1 MANVYQMVTD
11 RITAQLQKGEIPWHK
26 PWTGASAEEG
36 GAVNYVSRRPYSL
49 INQFILGKPGEYL
62 TWKQV
67 DELGGKVR
75 KGAKAGFVVFF
86 KNITIQDKTFIN
98 PENGEPETKTIPLLR
113 YYNVFHLDDVEGIE
127 SKITPGE
134 APKVQ
139 PFEAAEKAI
148 ADYLSRQPGLRFQND
163 KPSNRAYYSPALD
176 MVVVPMISQYRIPA
190 EYYSTAFHELTHST
204 IPASRCDRVSENA
217 NAFFGNEDYSRE
229 ELVAEIGS
237 AMLCNRVGIEAK
249 KAFRNSVAY
258 IQGWLKALKNDP
270 KMIIWAA
277 GRAEKAAKFILN
289 EF

>member
-11 RITAQLQKGEIPWHK
+11 RITAQLEQGNIPWRK
-26 PWTGASAEEG
+26 PWTGVSADEG

-49 INQFILGKPGEYL
+49 INQLILGKPGEYL

-127 SKITPGE
+127 SKISRGE

-139 PFEAAEKAI
+139 PLEAAEKAI

-163 KPSNRAYYSPALD
+163 KQSNRAYYSLPED
-176 MVVVPMISQYRIPA
+176 MVVVPMLSQYRIPE
-190 EYYSTAFHELTHST
+190 EYYSTTFHELTHST
-204 IPASRCDRVSENA
+204 IPESRCDRKAENA
-217 NAFFGNEDYSRE
+217 RTFFGNEEYSRE

-237 AMLCNRVGIEAK
+237 AMLCNRLGIESAR
-249 KAFRNSVAY
+249 AFKNSVAY
-258 IQGWLKALKNDP
+258 IKSWLGALKNDP

>member
-11 RITAQLQKGEIPWHK
+11 RITAQLEQGNIPWRK
-26 PWTGASAEEG
+26 PWTGVSADEG

-49 INQFILGKPGEYL
+49 INQLILGKPGEYL

-127 SKITPGE
+127 SKITRGE

-139 PFEAAEKAI
+139 PLEAAEKAI

-163 KPSNRAYYSPALD
+163 KQSNRAYYSLPED
-176 MVVVPMISQYRIPA
+176 MVVVPMLSQYRIPE
-190 EYYSTAFHELTHST
+190 EYYSTTFHELTHST
-204 IPASRCDRVSENA
+204 IPESRCDRKAENA
-217 NAFFGNEDYSRE
+217 RTFFGNEEYSRE

-237 AMLCNRVGIEAK
+237 AMLCNRLGIESAR
-249 KAFRNSVAY
+249 AFKNSVAY
-258 IQGWLKALKNDP
+258 IKSWLGALKNDP

>member
-11 RITAQLQKGEIPWHK
+11 RITAQLEQGNIPWRK
-26 PWTGASAEEG
+26 PWTGVSADEG

-49 INQFILGKPGEYL
+49 INQLILGKPGEYL

-127 SKITPGE
+127 SKISRGE

-139 PFEAAEKAI
+139 PLEAAEKAI

-163 KPSNRAYYSPALD
+163 KQSNRAYYSLPED
-176 MVVVPMISQYRIPA
+176 IVVVPMLSQYRIPE
-190 EYYSTAFHELTHST
+190 EYYSTTFHELTHST
-204 IPASRCDRVSENA
+204 IPESRCDRKAENA
-217 NAFFGNEDYSRE
+217 RTFFGNEEYSRE

-237 AMLCNRVGIEAK
+237 AMLCNRLGIESAR
-249 KAFRNSVAY
+249 AFKNSVAY
-258 IQGWLKALKNDP
+258 IKSWLGALKNDP

>member
-11 RITAQLQKGEIPWHK
+11 RITAQLEQGNIPWRK
-26 PWTGASAEEG
+26 PWTGVSADEG

-49 INQFILGKPGEYL
+49 INQLILGKPGEYL

-127 SKITPGE
+127 SKTIRGE

-139 PFEAAEKAI
+139 PLEAAEKAI

-163 KPSNRAYYSPALD
+163 KKSDSAYYNLTED
-176 MVVVPMISQYRIPA
+176 MVVVPMLSQYKIPE
-190 EYYSTAFHELTHST
+190 EYYSTTFHELTHST
-204 IPASRCDRVSENA
+204 IPESRCDRKAENA
-217 NAFFGNEDYSRE
+217 RSFFGNEEYSRE

-237 AMLCNRVGIEAK
+237 AMLCNRLGIEAAR
-249 KAFRNSVAY
+249 AFKNSVAY
-258 IQGWLKALKNDP
+258 IKSWLGALKNDP

>member
-11 RITAQLQKGEIPWHK
+11 RITAQLEQGNIPWRK
-26 PWTGASAEEG
+26 PRTGVSADEG

-49 INQFILGKPGEYL
+49 INQLILGKPGEYL

-127 SKITPGE
+127 SKITRGE

-139 PFEAAEKAI
+139 PLEAAEKAI

-163 KPSNRAYYSPALD
+163 KQSDRAYYSLPED
-176 MVVVPMISQYRIPA
+176 MVVVPMLSQYRIPE
-190 EYYSTAFHELTHST
+190 EYYSTTFHELTHST
-204 IPASRCDRVSENA
+204 IPESRCDRKAENA
-217 NAFFGNEDYSRE
+217 RTFFGNEEYSRE

-237 AMLCNRVGIEAK
+237 AMLCNRLGIEAAR
-249 KAFRNSVAY
+249 AFKNSVAY
-258 IQGWLKALKNDP
+258 IKSWLGALKNDP

>member
-11 RITAQLQKGEIPWHK
+11 RITAQLEQGNIPWRK
-26 PWTGASAEEG
+26 PWTGVSADEG

-49 INQFILGKPGEYL
+49 INQLILGKPGEYL

-113 YYNVFHLDDVEGIE
+113 YYNVFHLDDVEGID
-127 SKITPGE
+127 SKITRGE

-139 PFEAAEKAI
+139 PLEAAEKAI

-163 KPSNRAYYSPALD
+163 KQSNSAYYSLPED
-176 MVVVPMISQYRIPA
+176 MVVVPMLSQYRIPE
-190 EYYSTAFHELTHST
+190 EYYSTTFHELTHST
-204 IPASRCDRVSENA
+204 IPESRCDRKAENA
-217 NAFFGNEDYSRE
+217 RTLFGNEEYSRE

-237 AMLCNRVGIEAK
+237 AMLCNRLGIESAR
-249 KAFRNSVAY
+249 AFKNSVAY
-258 IQGWLKALKNDP
+258 IKSWLGALKNDP

>member
-11 RITAQLQKGEIPWHK
+11 RITAQLEQGNIPWRK
-26 PWTGASAEEG
+26 PWTGVSADEG

-49 INQFILGKPGEYL
+49 INQLILGKPGEYL
-62 TWKQV
+62 TWRQV

-127 SKITPGE
+127 TKITRGE

-139 PFEAAEKAI
+139 PLEAAEKAI

-163 KPSNRAYYSPALD
+163 KQSNRAYYSLLED
-176 MVVVPMISQYRIPA
+176 MVVVPMLSQYRIPE
-190 EYYSTAFHELTHST
+190 EYYSTTFHELTHST
-204 IPASRCDRVSENA
+204 IPESRCDRKAENA
-217 NAFFGNEDYSRE
+217 RTFFGNEEYSRE

-237 AMLCNRVGIEAK
+237 AMLCNRLGIESAR
-249 KAFRNSVAY
+249 AFKNSVAY
-258 IQGWLKALKNDP
+258 IKSWLGALKNDP